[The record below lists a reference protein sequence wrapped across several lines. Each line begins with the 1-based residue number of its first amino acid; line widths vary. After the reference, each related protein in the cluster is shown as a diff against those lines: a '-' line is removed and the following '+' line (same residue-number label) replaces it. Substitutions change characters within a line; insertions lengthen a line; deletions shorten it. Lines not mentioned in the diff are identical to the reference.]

1 MEIMP
6 IEKAYEVS
14 EVVKYLKTCEEFR
27 DIRGGRA
34 RETSHQRRLSFEY
47 VLLKDKNDSQKHASD
62 IAAMLK
68 GLDCRVNVIPFSHLQ
83 RRRVQK
89 SRACRRRGFLRTAVQ
104 TRTKCHTAPFARAG
118 HIGGMRNVG
127 GKTQERRSRKGKRR
141 LNTRA
146 ATQHKLFYM

>member
-1 MEIMP
+1 MP

-68 GLDCRVNVIPFSHLQ
+68 GLDCRVNVIPFHTYKGGEF
-83 RRRVQK
+83 K
-89 SRACRRRGFLRTAVQ
+89 SPAHDEAEAFCELLCRRGLNATL
-104 TRTKCHTAPFARAG
+104 
-118 HIGGMRNVG
+118 
-127 GKTQERRSRKGKRR
+127 RRSRGQDISAACGMLAAKRKSEE
-141 LNTRA
+141 A
-146 ATQHKLFYM
+146 AKENAD